1 MSTRIRYRK
10 ITQYK
15 YQVMETCSFHIG
27 IQPKEEIVEPKPPLK
42 TYIRLSTEGT
52 LTISEGYAWD
62 GPSGPTID
70 TKNFM
75 RGSLVHDALYQ
86 LIRQRYLGMED
97 RLYADQLLRRMCRTD
112 GMSALRA
119 FIVYLGVHWF
129 GASAARPKETKDV
142 VIIEAP

>member
-1 MSTRIRYRK
+1 MITHISYRK

-15 YQVMETCSFHIG
+15 YQVMETCRFDTALR
-27 IQPKEEIVEPKPPLK
+27 PAEEVFEPKPPVR
-42 TYIRLSTEGT
+42 TYIHLSKEGM

-86 LIRQRYLGMED
+86 MIRQKALGMEH
-97 RLYADQLLRRMCRTD
+97 RLYADQLLRQMCRTD
-112 GMSALRA
+112 GMSAFRA
-119 FIVYLGVHWF
+119 LIVYLGVHWF
-129 GASAARPKETKDV
+129 GASAAQPKNKKDI

>member
-1 MSTRIRYRK
+1 MSTHIRYRK

-15 YQVMETCSFHIG
+15 YQVMETCSFRIG
-27 IQPKEEIVEPKPPLK
+27 IQPREEIFEPKPPVK
-42 TYIRLSTEGT
+42 TYIHLSKEGM

-86 LIRQRYLGMED
+86 LIRQKALGMED

-112 GMSALRA
+112 GMSMFRA
-119 FIVYLGVHWF
+119 WIVYLGVLWF
-129 GASAARPKETKDV
+129 GASSARPKDKKDV
-142 VIIEAP
+142 VIIDAP

>member
-1 MSTRIRYRK
+1 MSANIRYRK
-10 ITQYK
+10 ITRYK
-15 YQVMETCSFHIG
+15 YQVMESCSFSIG
-27 IQPKEEIVEPKPPLK
+27 IKPAEEILEPKPPVK
-42 TYIRLSTEGT
+42 TYIRLSTEGI

-86 LIRQRYLGMED
+86 LIRQKYLGMED
-97 RLYADQLLRRMCRTD
+97 RLYTDQLLQHMCRTD

-129 GASAARPKETKDV
+129 GASAARPREKKDV

>member
-1 MSTRIRYRK
+1 MSTHIHYRK

-15 YQVMETCSFHIG
+15 YQVMETCSFSIG
-27 IQPKEEIVEPKPPLK
+27 IKPAEEIVEPKPPVK
-42 TYIRLSTEGT
+42 TYIHLSKEGV

-86 LIRQRYLGMED
+86 LIRQKALAMED

-112 GMSALRA
+112 RMSALRA

-129 GASAARPKETKDV
+129 GASAARPKDKKDV
-142 VIIEAP
+142 VVIEAP